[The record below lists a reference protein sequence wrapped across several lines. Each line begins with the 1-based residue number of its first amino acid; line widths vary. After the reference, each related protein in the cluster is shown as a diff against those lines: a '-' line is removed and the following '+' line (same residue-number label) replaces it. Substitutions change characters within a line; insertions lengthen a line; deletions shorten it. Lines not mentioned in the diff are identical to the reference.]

1 MLLIVLGYAMVAAF
15 MVLIMTNRLS
25 AFVALILVPIVFGLL
40 AGHRADLVAM
50 GITGMV
56 KLAPTAILLLCAV
69 LYFGIMIDAGLFDP
83 LVKRVLAAVGT
94 DPMRVAI
101 GTAIVAL
108 LVSLDG
114 DGTTTVLVTVTA
126 FLPLYQR
133 LRMNPLIIAVL
144 LGAAN
149 STINIVPWGGPT
161 GRVASALGVDIS
173 AVFLPLLPTM
183 AIGIVATLAF
193 AWYLGRQERN
203 RLGVVGSGPA
213 EMPAGE
219 LFGREEGASRPRL
232 FWFNLVLTVAALAGA
247 VTRVLPLPVVFM
259 LGLAIALTVNY
270 PRLKDQRARIAA
282 HAPNALPIVLLIFA
296 AGVFT
301 GIFNGTGMLDAMAK
315 GAVAAMPPAL
325 GPWLAPVTALLSA
338 PLTFVLSTDAYY
350 FGVVPVIAKTAA
362 AYGVDPVLIARASLL
377 GQPVHV
383 LSPLVAAVYLVAGLL
398 DTDVGAL
405 QRFCLKWAVL
415 LVLILIVSAT
425 LTGALW

>member
-1 MLLIVLGYAMVAAF
+1 MLLIVLGYAMVATF

-25 AFVALILVPIVFGLL
+25 AFVALVLVPIVFGLM
-40 AGHRADLVAM
+40 AGHGADLVAM
-50 GITGMV
+50 AITGMV
-56 KLAPTAILLLCAV
+56 KLAPTAVLLLCAV

-83 LVKRVLAAVGT
+83 LVRRVIAAVGS

-126 FLPLYQR
+126 FLPLYRR

-144 LGAAN
+144 LGSAN
-149 STINIVPWGGPT
+149 SVINIVPWGGPT
-161 GRVASALGVDIS
+161 GRVASALGVDVS
-173 AVFLPLLPTM
+173 AVFVPLLPTM
-183 AIGIVATLAF
+183 AIGAAATLAF
-193 AWYLGRQERN
+193 AWYLGRRERN
-203 RLGVVGSGPA
+203 RLGIADGMA
-213 EMPAGE
+213 EMPASD
-219 LFGREEGASRPRL
+219 LFGREPGNTRPRL
-232 FWFNLVLTVAALAGA
+232 FGFNLALTLVVLAGA
-247 VTRVLPLPVVFM
+247 ISHAVPLPLVFM
-259 LGLAIALTVNY
+259 LGLAIALVVNY
-270 PRLKDQRARIAA
+270 PRLHDQRARLAA
-282 HAPNALPIVLLIFA
+282 HAPNALPIMLLIFA

-301 GIFNGTGMLDAMAK
+301 GVFNGTGMLDAMAK

-338 PLTFVLSTDAYY
+338 PLTFVLSNDAYY

-398 DTDVGAL
+398 ETDIGAL
-405 QRFCLKWAVL
+405 QRFCLKWAIL
-415 LVLILIVSAT
+415 LSLILIISAT
-425 LTGALW
+425 LTGAIL

>member
-1 MLLIVLGYAMVAAF
+1 MLLIVLGYAMVATF
-15 MVLIMTNRLS
+15 MVVIMTNRLS
-25 AFVALILVPIVFGLL
+25 AFVALLLVPIVFGLI
-40 AGHRADLVAM
+40 AGHRADLAM
-50 GITGMV
+50 MAITGMV

-83 LVKRVLAAVGT
+83 LVRRVIAAVGS

-114 DGTTTVLVTVTA
+114 DGTTTVLVVVTA
-126 FLPLYQR
+126 FLPLYRR

-144 LGAAN
+144 LGSAN

-173 AVFLPLLPTM
+173 AVFVPLIPTM
-183 AIGIVATLAF
+183 VIGMVATLAF
-193 AWYLGRQERN
+193 AWYLGRQERD
-203 RLGVVGSGPA
+203 RLGIGSGTA
-213 EMPAGE
+213 EMPTGD
-219 LFGREEGASRPRL
+219 LFGRESGTTRPRL
-232 FWFNLVLTVAALAGA
+232 FWFNLVLTIAVLAGA
-247 VTRVLPLPVVFM
+247 VSRVLPLPLVFVFA
-259 LGLAIALTVNY
+259 LAIALAVNY
-270 PRLKDQRARIAA
+270 PRLQDQRARLAV

-315 GAVAAMPPAL
+315 GAVDAMPASL
-325 GPWLAPVTALLSA
+325 GPWLAPVTAVLSA

-362 AYGVDPVLIARASLL
+362 AYGVDPILIARASLL

-383 LSPLVAAVYLVAGLL
+383 LSPLVAAVYLVSGLL
-398 DTDVGAL
+398 ETDVGAL
-405 QRFCLKWAVL
+405 QRFCLKWALL
-415 LVLILIVSAT
+415 LVSILIVSAC
-425 LTGALW
+425 LTRAIL